1 MKNKVYLMTINYS
14 AWEDPEANGCVVEVF
29 DTEEKAVERM
39 EEEIKR
45 EIEEEKEYGREFQE
59 TQRFPKFVTL
69 ASQHS
74 EYVEFEVIE
83 KEVK

>member
-1 MKNKVYLMTINYS
+1 MKNKVYIMTINYS

-29 DTEEKAVERM
+29 DTEEKEVEHM
-39 EEEIKR
+39 EEEVKR
-45 EIEEEKEYGREFQE
+45 EIEEEKEYGRNFEE
-59 TQRFPKFVTL
+59 TARFPKYIML

-74 EYVEFEVIE
+74 EYVEFEVME

>member
-1 MKNKVYLMTINYS
+1 MKNKVYIMTINYS

-29 DTEEKAVERM
+29 DTEEKAVECM
-39 EEEIKR
+39 EEEVKR
-45 EIEEEKEYGREFQE
+45 EIEEEKEYGRNFEE
-59 TQRFPKFVTL
+59 TARFPKYVML

-74 EYVEFEVIE
+74 EYVEFEVME